1 MVVTA
6 VYFDSSLT
14 YHHKTGFASEHS
26 FMRRHHV
33 IVVALLLSA
42 SPALALD
49 MPTRKAGLWEL
60 KMEFQGRNLP
70 AQLMQQCTD
79 ASSDKL
85 MTFNFGGAA
94 ERNCQKRDIQNTGG
108 TITVDSVCQFGDATT
123 TSHAVVSGDF
133 NSAYTVQINSTR
145 QGGRPTP
152 GAAPGGETH
161 MTIAAKYLGPCANG
175 QKPGD
180 VMMGN
185 GMKMNVLEI
194 QKMGGAPPQ
203 RP

>member
-1 MVVTA
+1 
-6 VYFDSSLT
+6 
-14 YHHKTGFASEHS
+14 
-26 FMRRHHV
+26 MRRCHAIAFV
-33 IVVALLLSA
+33 LLLSA

-49 MPTRKAGLWEL
+49 LPTRKAGLWEL

-79 ASSDKL
+79 ANTDKL
-85 MTFNFGGAA
+85 MTLNFGGAA
-94 ERNCQKRDIQNTGG
+94 ERNCQKRDMQNNGG
-108 TITVDSVCQFGDATT
+108 TITVDSVCTFGEATT

-145 QGGRPTP
+145 QGGPSIP
-152 GAAPGGETH
+152 GVAPGGESH
-161 MTIAAKYLGPCANG
+161 MTIAAKYLGPCAAD

-185 GMKMNVLEI
+185 GMKMNVLDI

-203 RP
+203 GAGLPKRP

>member
-1 MVVTA
+1 
-6 VYFDSSLT
+6 
-14 YHHKTGFASEHS
+14 
-26 FMRRHHV
+26 MRRRPA

-42 SPALALD
+42 PPALALD

-70 AQLMQQCTD
+70 AQIMQQCTD
-79 ASSDKL
+79 ANSDRL
-85 MTFNFGGAA
+85 MAFNFGGAA
-94 ERNCQKRDIQNTGG
+94 ERNCQKRDVQNTGN

-145 QGGRPTP
+145 QGGRPIP
-152 GAAPGGETH
+152 GAAPGGESH

-185 GMKMNVLEI
+185 GMKMNVLEL

>member
-1 MVVTA
+1 
-6 VYFDSSLT
+6 
-14 YHHKTGFASEHS
+14 
-26 FMRRHHV
+26 MRAHPA
-33 IVVALLLSA
+33 IVVAVLLSA
-42 SPALALD
+42 SFALALD
-49 MPTRKAGLWEL
+49 VPTRKAGLWEL

-79 ASSDKL
+79 ASTDKL
-85 MTFNFGGAA
+85 MTLNFGGAA
-94 ERNCQKRDIQNTGG
+94 DRNCQKRDMHNNGG
-108 TITVDSVCQFGDATT
+108 TITVDSVCSFGEATT

-133 NSAYTVQINSTR
+133 NSAYTVQISSTR

-152 GAAPGGETH
+152 GTAPGGESH
-161 MTIAAKYLGPCANG
+161 MTISAKWLGPCVAG

-185 GMKMNVLEI
+185 GMKMNVLDL
-194 QKMGGAPPQ
+194 QRTGGAPG

>member
-1 MVVTA
+1 
-6 VYFDSSLT
+6 
-14 YHHKTGFASEHS
+14 
-26 FMRRHHV
+26 MRRYSA
-33 IVVALLLSA
+33 IAVALLSSA
-42 SPALALD
+42 SFALALD
-49 MPTRKAGLWEL
+49 VPTRKAGLWEL

-79 ASSDKL
+79 ASTDKL
-85 MTFNFGGAA
+85 MTLNFGGAA
-94 ERNCQKRDIQNTGG
+94 DRNCQKRDMHNNGG
-108 TITVDSVCQFGDATT
+108 TITVDSVCSFGEATT

-133 NSAYTVQINSTR
+133 NSAYTVQISSTR

-152 GAAPGGETH
+152 GTAPGGESH
-161 MTIAAKYLGPCANG
+161 MTISAKWLGPCVAG

-185 GMKMNVLEI
+185 GMKMKVLDL
-194 QKMGGAPPQ
+194 QRTGGAPG

>member
-1 MVVTA
+1 
-6 VYFDSSLT
+6 
-14 YHHKTGFASEHS
+14 
-26 FMRRHHV
+26 MRAHPA
-33 IVVALLLSA
+33 IVVAVLLSA

-79 ASSDKL
+79 ATTDKL
-85 MTFNFGGAA
+85 MTLNFGGAA
-94 ERNCQKRDIQNTGG
+94 ERNCQKRDVNNSGG
-108 TITVDSVCQFGDATT
+108 TITIDSVCQFGDATT

-133 NSAYTVQINSTR
+133 NTAYTVQINSTR
-145 QGGRPTP
+145 QGGRPIP
-152 GAAPGGETH
+152 GVAPGSESH
-161 MTIAAKYLGPCANG
+161 MTIAAKWLGPCAAG

-185 GMKMNVLEI
+185 GMKMNVLEL
-194 QKMGGAPPQ
+194 QKAGARAAAAAVGRGLTPVCDARAASVRL
-203 RP
+203 RPSRLP

>member
-1 MVVTA
+1 
-6 VYFDSSLT
+6 
-14 YHHKTGFASEHS
+14 
-26 FMRRHHV
+26 MRRYHA
-33 IVVALLLSA
+33 IVVALLVSA

-60 KMEFQGRNLP
+60 KMEFAGRNLP

-79 ASSDKL
+79 ASTDKL
-85 MTFNFGGAA
+85 MTMNFGGAA
-94 ERNCQKRDIQNTGG
+94 ERNCQKRDVQNTGG

-145 QGGRPTP
+145 QGGRPMP
-152 GAAPGGETH
+152 GTAPGGESH

-180 VMMGN
+180 VMTGN

-194 QKMGGAPPQ
+194 QKMGGTPPQ

>member
-1 MVVTA
+1 
-6 VYFDSSLT
+6 
-14 YHHKTGFASEHS
+14 
-26 FMRRHHV
+26 MRCYPA
-33 IVVALLLSA
+33 IVVALLASA
-42 SPALALD
+42 SPAFALD

-79 ASSDKL
+79 ADSDKL

-94 ERNCQKRDIQNTGG
+94 ERNCQKRDIQSTGG
-108 TITVDSVCQFGDATT
+108 TITVDSVCQFGEATT

-145 QGGRPTP
+145 QGGRPIP
-152 GAAPGGETH
+152 GAAPGGESH

-180 VMMGN
+180 IMMGN

>member
-1 MVVTA
+1 
-6 VYFDSSLT
+6 
-14 YHHKTGFASEHS
+14 
-26 FMRRHHV
+26 MRGRPAIV
-33 IVVALLLSA
+33 IALLLSA
-42 SPALALD
+42 SQALALD

-79 ASSDKL
+79 AATDKF
-85 MTFNFGGAA
+85 MTLNFGGAA
-94 ERNCQKRDIQNTGG
+94 GRNCQKRDVRNNGG
-108 TITVDSVCQFGDATT
+108 TITVDSVCQFGDAVT

-145 QGGRPTP
+145 QGGRPMPGVAP
-152 GAAPGGETH
+152 GAESH
-161 MTIAAKYLGPCANG
+161 MTIAAKWLGPCVAG

-185 GMKMNVLEI
+185 GMRMNVLEL
-194 QKMGGAPPQ
+194 QKAGGAPQQ